1 MSESQTCGKQ
11 NILVVTFTAAW
22 TTVKINTMNGVDVHV
37 NNKKNQRTIGR
48 DRWVQESP
56 GVSNQIVRRTDTYR
70 RDRDS

>member
-37 NNKKNQRTIGR
+37 NNKKISGQLAGIGGCKNR
-48 DRWVQESP
+48 QVLAIR
-56 GVSNQIVRRTDTYR
+56 
-70 RDRDS
+70 